1 MVDQQALTVPKS
13 ELARTKIADGEYA
26 IVERADFG
34 AVGPFGEEIY
44 DFRETWTI
52 WRTETGSFEVE
63 GHRRFE
69 SPKGTPHD
77 NRFVVRLSRDLT
89 VIEMTE
95 FANLK
100 WRPDSGPL
108 SCVFLSNDLH
118 CSSGGR
124 EPANKMDLHIPMQ
137 HPFGLLW
144 PISAFSI
151 SGIVRQAERDPAH
164 VMEVQLARIEQ
175 PDNQDPVEVTALNG
189 RLRYLGQD
197 DIELAGA
204 RWQAYKF
211 LLKPALQP
219 QSLIWVSPRGLLLSL
234 AVEHPHK
241 DWSQE
246 GMKLVSFHKWA
257 DF

>member
-1 MVDQQALTVPKS
+1 
-13 ELARTKIADGEYA
+13 
-26 IVERADFG
+26 
-34 AVGPFGEEIY
+34 VGPFGEEVY
-44 DFRETWTI
+44 DFHETWTI
-52 WRTETGSFEVE
+52 WRTETGSYEVD
-63 GHRRFE
+63 GNRRFE

-77 NRFVVRLSRDLT
+77 NRFFVRLSRDLT

-100 WRPDSGPL
+100 WRQDSGPL
-108 SCVFLSNDLH
+108 SCEFLSNELH
-118 CSSGGR
+118 CSSGGTER
-124 EPANKMDLHIPMQ
+124 GKQVDMHIPMQ

-164 VMEVQLARIEQ
+164 PTEVQLASIEQ
-175 PDNQDPVEVTALNG
+175 PSNEDPVDVTALSG
-189 RLRYLGQD
+189 QLRYLGRD
-197 DIELAGA
+197 DLELAGA
-204 RWQAYKF
+204 RWHAYRF
-211 LLKPALQP
+211 SLKPALQP
-219 QSLIWVSPRGLLLSL
+219 QSVVWVSSRGLLLSL

-246 GMKLVSFHKWA
+246 GMKLVSFQKWA